1 MKGVELE
8 LTVPDGC
15 QPGELIYVDVPRE
28 GQNQSTKPALSAQRG
43 ITSKLPA
50 LPWVSIAGSSVV
62 TSRPASANQK
72 LLVTLWSV
80 EYWRKGAAGGSKLDL
95 VM

>member
-43 ITSKLPA
+43 ITSKLQHC
-50 LPWVSIAGSSVV
+50 LGC
-62 TSRPASANQK
+62 RLQDH
-72 LLVTLWSV
+72 LW
-80 EYWRKGAAGGSKLDL
+80 
-95 VM
+95 